1 MPVISILMA
10 RYIKQSK
17 KPPNSPPDFEAE
29 WITNKPGQ
37 HNTQRFERL
46 TALHD
51 TKQKNLLKLMPVPNE
66 IPPVH
71 ITTIYAVKNKQWVM
85 IGHKCIDCGKPMNDP
100 EVIKKHSLICK
111 NDKEINRQEEQE
123 ILARIGKPAILIA
136 DEEED
141 ELYED

>member
-1 MPVISILMA
+1 MA

-51 TKQKNLLKLMPVPNE
+51 TKQKNLLKHMPTPKE
-66 IPPVH
+66 IPPVN
-71 ITTIYAVKNKQWVM
+71 ITTIYAVKQKKWVM
-85 IGHKCIDCGKPMNDP
+85 VGHKCIDCGKPMNDP
-100 EVIKKHSLICK
+100 EVIKHHSLICK
-111 NDKEINRQEEQE
+111 NDKEINRLEEQE
-123 ILARIGKPAILIA
+123 ILARIGKPAVPPELPN
-136 DEEED
+136 E
-141 ELYED
+141 ELYEE

>member
-1 MPVISILMA
+1 MA

-66 IPPVH
+66 IPPVN

-123 ILARIGKPAILIA
+123 ILARIGKPAVLIA
-136 DEEED
+136 AEDED
-141 ELYED
+141 ELYEE

>member
-1 MPVISILMA
+1 MA

-66 IPPVH
+66 IPPVN

-123 ILARIGKPAILIA
+123 ILARIGKPAVLIA
-136 DEEED
+136 AEDEED
-141 ELYED
+141 ELYEE

>member
-1 MPVISILMA
+1 MA

-66 IPPVH
+66 IPPVN

-111 NDKEINRQEEQE
+111 NDKEKNRQEEQE
-123 ILARIGKPAILIA
+123 ILARIGKPAVLIAA
-136 DEEED
+136 DEEDD
-141 ELYED
+141 ELYEE